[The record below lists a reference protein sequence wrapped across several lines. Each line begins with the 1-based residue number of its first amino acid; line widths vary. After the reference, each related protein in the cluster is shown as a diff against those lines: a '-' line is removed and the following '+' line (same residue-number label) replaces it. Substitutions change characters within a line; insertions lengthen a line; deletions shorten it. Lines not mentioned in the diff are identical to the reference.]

1 MDTSDQDVI
10 TRMDAWTH
18 AHPGWEIT
26 GYAPAAL
33 GRGNAPD
40 GVRVQVRHIATG
52 ATLSGVGADLPA
64 ALRNAAQIIEDRK

>member
-1 MDTSDQDVI
+1 MNTSDQGVI
-10 TRMDAWTH
+10 TLMITWTN

-33 GRGNAPD
+33 DRGNEQD

-52 ATLSGVGADLPA
+52 AMLSGVGADLLA
-64 ALRNAAQIIEDRK
+64 ALRNAARIIEDRK

>member
-1 MDTSDQDVI
+1 
-10 TRMDAWTH
+10 MDAFDQALVILMNAWTN

-33 GRGNAPD
+33 GRGNEPD

-52 ATLSGVGADLPA
+52 ATLSGVGADLSA
-64 ALRNAAQIIEDRK
+64 ALRNAERIIEDRK